1 MAMAARATQGRS
13 APGAVSAPAVP
24 LPELDAF
31 LVDREHGLDPRAG
44 LYRGR
49 VVHLPVLESP
59 DDVPF
64 DLAARTADRRLVL
77 LFYPGGWSATARAA
91 LVRFDAARE
100 AFGASAATLCAVTPE
115 TPLQARRTIASTDI
129 GFPVAV
135 DHMCR
140 FTRCLGIVFKVP
152 LPLRRIVRDR
162 GVRLSYWNGEQS
174 YDLPMPA
181 ALLLDRQRRVRCACA
196 GWTAAC
202 LEPSTLLQA
211 LARMPAD
218 D

>member
-1 MAMAARATQGRS
+1 MPT
-13 APGAVSAPAVP
+13 P
-24 LPELDAF
+24 LPEFDAF
-31 LVDREHGLDPRAG
+31 LADREHGLDLRAD

-49 VVHLPVLESP
+49 RLALPVLESP

-64 DLAARTADRRLVL
+64 DLAARTAGLRVVL
-77 LFYPGGWSATARAA
+77 LFYAGGWSATAQAA

-100 AFGASAATLCAVTPE
+100 AFDAAATTVCAVTPE
-115 TPLQARRTIASTDI
+115 TPFQARRTVAATGI

-140 FTRCLGIVFKVP
+140 FTRSIGLAFKLP

-162 GVRLSYWNGEQS
+162 GVRLSAWNGEQS

-181 ALLLDRQRRVRCACA
+181 ALLLDRRRRVRCVCA

-202 LEPSTLLQA
+202 LEPSILLEA
-211 LARMPAD
+211 LARMPAED
-218 D
+218 